1 VAKATFI
8 GIGIGLFFSGTKR
21 HEDRNAI
28 LCKSDAAEDRAAQ
41 GESHLCIQ
49 MKWGSDQLANP
60 SQASVNKCRHLA
72 GVLDAHVEYDCI
84 TRFDT
89 EPSCRKAID
98 HAF

>member
-1 VAKATFI
+1 
-8 GIGIGLFFSGTKR
+8 
-21 HEDRNAI
+21 
-28 LCKSDAAEDRAAQ
+28 
-41 GESHLCIQ
+41 